1 MKRWTRILIVL
12 LVVAV
17 AAAVTVLVVGSAA
30 LVRHELTCVDL
41 DIRVQ
46 KDLSFVS
53 EQDVKDYLRN
63 YYGPCKG
70 VRIDSLDLDRM
81 EKVLDRRSAIRKSQA
96 WITPDG
102 ILHISISQREPA
114 VRFQTPYFGYYADD
128 RGYIFPLQK
137 GWTPLVPVVDG
148 NLPLCV
154 SEGYK
159 GELASDVEKEWMNG
173 ILELLAYMSRSRIW
187 AENISQISVREN
199 GDLVLCP
206 REGQERFIFGD
217 SSRAKEKFALIEDYY
232 KYIKPS
238 KEPGWYHSVNVKYPG
253 QIICRKK

>member
-1 MKRWTRILIVL
+1 MNLPHYHENQKKLHVGTRDMRSYFIP
-12 LVVAV
+12 ASD
-17 AAAVTVLVVGSAA
+17 AARSVGP
-30 LVRHELTCVDL
+30 RE
-41 DIRVQ
+41 
-46 KDLSFVS
+46 
-53 EQDVKDYLRN
+53 
-63 YYGPCKG
+63 
-70 VRIDSLDLDRM
+70 
-81 EKVLDRRSAIRKSQA
+81 RS
-96 WITPDG
+96 D
-102 ILHISISQREPA
+102 
-114 VRFQTPYFGYYADD
+114 RFQLLSGDWSFGYYADD

-137 GWTPLVPVVDG
+137 SWTPLVPVVDG

-187 AENISQISVREN
+187 AENISQISVRED